1 MMGAAKI
8 SLLWLLA
15 VATLLVGA
23 WAGMVPYVGPLFGFG
38 QGDAGAWQWTTD
50 RAFLNLIPGAAG
62 VLAGLLLLLTMAF
75 GRGRGLAA
83 FAGLLAAVA
92 GAWLVLG
99 PSAYGALIGSTTLE
113 TVHFG
118 PVWNFVIRVGY
129 HLGPGLLLVAFG
141 AWTMGLLP
149 RGTVRRHVVA
159 S

>member
-1 MMGAAKI
+1 MMGGTRT
-8 SLLWLLA
+8 SLLWLLS

-23 WAGMVPYVGPLFGFG
+23 WAGLVPYVGPLFGFG

-62 VLAGLLLLLTMAF
+62 VFAGLLLFLSLAL
-75 GRGRGLAA
+75 GWGRGLAG

-99 PSAYGALIGSTTLE
+99 PSAYGAVIGSTSLD

-118 PVWNFVIRVGY
+118 PVWNFTIRVGY

-149 RGTVRRHVVA
+149 RGTVQPHVAA

>member
-8 SLLWLLA
+8 SLLWLLS

-23 WAGMVPYVGPLFGFG
+23 WAGIVPYVGPLFGFG
-38 QGDAGAWQWTTD
+38 QGDVGAWQWTTD
-50 RAFLNLIPGAAG
+50 RAYLNLIPGAAG

-75 GRGRGLAA
+75 GWGRGVAG
-83 FAGLLAAVA
+83 FAGMLAAVA

-113 TVHFG
+113 IPHFG
-118 PVWNFVIRVGY
+118 PSWNFVIRVGY

-141 AWTMGLLP
+141 ASTIGLLP
-149 RGTVRRHVVA
+149 RDTVRRHAVA